1 MSTGSV
7 PLLWERNFTSNGCIH
22 VLARYRESMATHML
36 NIKRIYDNP
45 ADDDGYRILVDRI
58 WPRGVSKE
66 RAKLDRWAK
75 TEVTPTTDLRKWFA
89 HDPAKFDEFKA
100 RYIEQLDSRPEAA
113 QFVDDVRNLLHD
125 ANITLHRGHCGTWPH
140 CGHSNWRLLPR
151 RLRKR
156 MLCSPRSMF
165 FASSARSA

>member
-1 MSTGSV
+1 
-7 PLLWERNFTSNGCIH
+7 
-22 VLARYRESMATHML
+22 MATHML

-100 RYIEQLDSRPEAA
+100 RYIEQLNSRPEAA
-113 QFVDDVRNLLHD
+113 QFADDVRNLLHD
-125 ANITLHRGHCGTWPH
+125 ANITLLYAARDPH
-140 CGHSNWRLLPR
+140 INHVVI
-151 RLRKR
+151 LRDW
-156 MLCSPRSMF
+156 LWNGSPDTY
-165 FASSARSA
+165 AHILAHARSASRPLQRLPAITKHAFS

>member
-113 QFVDDVRNLLHD
+113 RFADDVRNLLR
-125 ANITLHRGHCGTWPH
+125 NTNVTLLYAARDPRVNHVVILRDWLLE
-140 CGHSNWRLLPR
+140 RLT
-151 RLRKR
+151 
-156 MLCSPRSMF
+156 
-165 FASSARSA
+165 

>member
-1 MSTGSV
+1 
-7 PLLWERNFTSNGCIH
+7 
-22 VLARYRESMATHML
+22 ML

-75 TEVTPTTDLRKWFA
+75 TKVTPTTDLRKWFA

-100 RYIEQLDSRPEAA
+100 RYIEQLDSHPEAA
-113 QFVDDVRNLLHD
+113 RFADDVRNLLRD
-125 ANITLHRGHCGTWPH
+125 TNVTLLYAARDPRVNHVVILRDWLLE
-140 CGHSNWRLLPR
+140 RLT
-151 RLRKR
+151 
-156 MLCSPRSMF
+156 
-165 FASSARSA
+165 